1 MDNATIQEFLDEH
14 DYDIRKT
21 HNGRWID
28 QKCTM
33 DVVYDDEHKGELI
46 TTLQMYLRNNQSIKK
61 TAGAMFAHY
70 RTISYRLEKI
80 KQISGINFDNA
91 NEVLA
96 VSNGLII
103 YKMLKEIE

>member
-1 MDNATIQEFLDEH
+1 LVLQLYILLQRVSFFCAIF
-14 DYDIRKT
+14 
-21 HNGRWID
+21 WICSFID
-28 QKCTM
+28 
-33 DVVYDDEHKGELI
+33 
-46 TTLQMYLRNNQSIKK
+46 
-61 TAGAMFAHY
+61 

>member
-1 MDNATIQEFLDEH
+1 
-14 DYDIRKT
+14 
-21 HNGRWID
+21 
-28 QKCTM
+28 
-33 DVVYDDEHKGELI
+33 
-46 TTLQMYLRNNQSIKK
+46 
-61 TAGAMFAHY
+61 MFAHY

-80 KQISGINFDNA
+80 KQISEINFDDA